1 MSRSLSP
8 LKLTAEKM
16 QMVRR
21 DIKPGNG
28 TSLIIYQNHANLKKH
43 LSEMRPIV
51 DDRPSEN
58 YLKEKIAA
66 PERYAH
72 CQKQKTEELRKE
84 NNRLFGRLL
93 NIYEVSSVLS
103 VFPSPLSPIPRSRI
117 Y

>member
-1 MSRSLSP
+1 M
-8 LKLTAEKM
+8 
-16 QMVRR
+16 
-21 DIKPGNG
+21 
-28 TSLIIYQNHANLKKH
+28 
-43 LSEMRPIV
+43 V

-93 NIYEVSSVLS
+93 NIYEVSSVLIIRGALS
-103 VFPSPLSPIPRSRI
+103 YVAPGLPPSHIC
-117 Y
+117 